1 MGSAD
6 KAVKFEMDYHVYH
19 GRSGSA
25 LHLIEIYEAYE
36 NGKGKRV
43 RLPGKVMKLEFIVKP
58 QKQ

>member
-19 GRSGSA
+19 GRSDRA
-25 LHLIEIYEAYE
+25 LHIIEIYEAYE
-36 NGKGKRV
+36 NRQGKRV